1 MARPARRRAD
11 AARAKGTDVSDETPG
26 PDRPR
31 RVTVLAGGV
40 GGARLADGVACAE
53 PGSELTVVVNVGDD
67 FEWQGL
73 HISPDLDTV
82 LYTLSGREGGE
93 GWGLADDSTVML
105 EALSALGGDAWF
117 RIGDRD
123 LATHLRRTAL
133 LRAGRPLSE
142 VTAELASALGVR
154 ARLLPVTDDPHPT
167 LIATDEGEL
176 AFQEYFVRRGQQDE
190 VRGVRFPG
198 AEGARP
204 APGVLDAI
212 AQADLVLLAPS
223 NPFVSVAPLLAV
235 PGVRQALEAARA
247 PRLAV
252 SPIVGGRA
260 VKGPAAAMLRSLGHE
275 VSALG
280 VARLLRGLC
289 DVFVLDEVD
298 AGLAPAVAGL
308 GLEPLVADTM
318 MTSRARRAAL
328 AGSLLGRWRP

>member
-1 MARPARRRAD
+1 M
-11 AARAKGTDVSDETPG
+11 DE
-26 PDRPR
+26 
-31 RVTVLAGGV
+31 L
-40 GGARLADGVACAE
+40 
-53 PGSELTVVVNVGDD
+53 
-67 FEWQGL
+67 
-73 HISPDLDTV
+73 
-82 LYTLSGREGGE
+82 
-93 GWGLADDSTVML
+93 
-105 EALSALGGDAWF
+105 
-117 RIGDRD
+117 
-123 LATHLRRTAL
+123 
-133 LRAGRPLSE
+133 
-142 VTAELASALGVR
+142 TAELAAAAWFESVRIRVMSASELTEESQFGPENVILTTVLSGVLHR
-154 ARLLPVTDDPHPT
+154 INPDLPYHTVEEVVRILSRPPHPT
-167 LIATDEGEL
+167 LIQTDEGEL

-289 DVFVLDEVD
+289 DVFVLDELD
-298 AGLAPAVAGL
+298 ADLAPAVSGL

-318 MTSRARRAAL
+318 MSSRARRAAL
-328 AGSLLGRWRP
+328 AGSLLGRRQP